1 MAGVVARESGPD
13 GLRPAERFLRR
24 LARMGGKWSPRDET
38 GALALVGKGG

>member
-1 MAGVVARESGPD
+1 
-13 GLRPAERFLRR
+13 LRR